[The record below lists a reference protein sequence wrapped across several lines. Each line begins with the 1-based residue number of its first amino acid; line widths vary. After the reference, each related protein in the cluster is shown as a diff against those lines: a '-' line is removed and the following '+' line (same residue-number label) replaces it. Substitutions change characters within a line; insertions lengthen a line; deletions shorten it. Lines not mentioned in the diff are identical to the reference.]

1 MQQHQA
7 QKVIV
12 PVLVLLLLVSLPD
25 PSRAGIPADQVRQT
39 ADKVLLILQ
48 DPRLKAA
55 DKKKERRDQLRQVIS
70 ARFDFNEMAKSS
82 LGQHWQRRSAEEQR
96 QFVQLFSDLLERSY
110 ADQIESFNGEKIVYG
125 RENEDRDHAEVDT
138 RIVTSKG
145 EGFSVNYKLYSAGRE
160 WKVYDVV
167 IENISLVNNYRS
179 QFNRVLANSS
189 FAEFLRKLQEKNFDA
204 PGKDRQA
211 TSAAKS

>member
-1 MQQHQA
+1 MRQHKT

-12 PVLVLLLLVSLPD
+12 SVLLLLVSLPV
-25 PSRAGIPADQVRQT
+25 PATAGIPSDQVRQT

-70 ARFDFNEMAKSS
+70 ARFDFIEMAKRS

-96 QFVQLFSDLLERSY
+96 QFVQLFTDLLERSY
-110 ADQIESFNGEKIVYG
+110 ADQIESFNGEKILYG
-125 RENEDRDHAEVDT
+125 RENQDRDHAEVDT
-138 RIVTSKG
+138 RVVTNKG
-145 EGFSVNYKLYSAGRE
+145 EEFSMNYKLYSAGRD

-179 QFNRVLANSS
+179 QFNRILANSS
-189 FAEFLRKLQEKNFDA
+189 FAEFLRKLQKTNFDA
-204 PGKDRQA
+204 TGKSGRQTGGA
-211 TSAAKS
+211 RS